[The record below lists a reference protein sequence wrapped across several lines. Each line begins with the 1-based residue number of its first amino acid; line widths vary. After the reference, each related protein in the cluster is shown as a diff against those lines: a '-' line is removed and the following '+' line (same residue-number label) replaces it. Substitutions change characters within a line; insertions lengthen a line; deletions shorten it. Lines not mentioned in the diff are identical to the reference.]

1 MNSCTNPIRVH
12 DAQLLKAGCV
22 ADANTK
28 NHMPIADGSVRGA
41 QRHHQAQE
49 AMLLMSMFSRGFNSK
64 HVFQLFKLLAPV
76 CDHLN
81 KYDLWFMTNCD

>member
-12 DAQLLKAGCV
+12 DAQLLKAGRA

-28 NHMPIADGSVRGA
+28 TTRYANGSVRGA

-49 AMLLMSMFSRGFNSK
+49 TMLLMSMFPCGFISK
-64 HVFQLFKLLAPV
+64 HVFQLFHLVAPV
-76 CDHLN
+76 CVHLN
-81 KYDLWFMTNCD
+81 KYDLCFMTDCD